1 MTPRSLFDRTTLGGY
16 PLLLRLTFV
25 PCSRFHRLRHVPDL
39 WPARADVSLFWFCV
53 RIHER
58 LALPV
63 GDKNNRKRG
72 VSRHNFTDRRLVI
85 NKMKTLGII
94 GGLGPE
100 STLDYYQRIIAL
112 YRERTGDRHYP
123 EFVIVSV
130 DLRKGLD
137 FMDANDLSGM
147 ANYLLE
153 GIDKLARAGAD
164 FGIISANT
172 PHIVF
177 DEVAPKSPIPLI
189 SIVEATRA
197 AAKAQNLKRLALFGT
212 RYTMRATFYPKVFAR
227 DGIELLVP
235 DSHGQD
241 YIHDK
246 YMNELVPGRFLAD
259 TRAGLLTIVDRM
271 KATSDIDGVI
281 LAGTELP
288 LILRDPTH
296 NGIPFLDTT
305 KIHVEAAVAHM
316 LS

>member
-1 MTPRSLFDRTTLGGY
+1 
-16 PLLLRLTFV
+16 
-25 PCSRFHRLRHVPDL
+25 
-39 WPARADVSLFWFCV
+39 
-53 RIHER
+53 
-58 LALPV
+58 
-63 GDKNNRKRG
+63 
-72 VSRHNFTDRRLVI
+72 
-85 NKMKTLGII
+85 MKTLGII

-112 YRERTGDRHYP
+112 YRGRTGDAHYP

-147 ANYLLE
+147 TNYLLQ
-153 GIDKLARAGAD
+153 GIHKLARAGAD

-197 AAKAQNLKRLALFGT
+197 AAKLRNLKRLALFGT
-212 RYTMRATFYPKVFAR
+212 RYTMQATFYPKVFAR

-235 DSHGQD
+235 GLHEQD

-246 YMNELVPGRFLAD
+246 YFSELVVGKFLPQ
-259 TRAGLLTIVDRM
+259 TRAGLLAIVDRM
-271 KATSDIDGVI
+271 KTTSDPPSQSYGEVGIDGVI

-288 LILRDPTH
+288 LLLR
-296 NGIPFLDTT
+296 
-305 KIHVEAAVAHM
+305 
-316 LS
+316 